1 MAQILSGKEVV
12 AAIKEKML
20 ADVAELNAKG
30 ITPTLGI
37 IRVGERGDDIMYEKG
52 ATTRCKSVG
61 VAVKNYLLSET
72 VTQDELL
79 AVIDEVNKDKSVH
92 GVLLFRP
99 LPKHID
105 DETVRNALAAEKD
118 VDGITDLSMAGVFT
132 LADKGYPP
140 CTAAACIEILDHF
153 GIDVKGKRVAVV
165 GRSLV
170 VGKPVA
176 IMLLAKHATVTICH
190 TRTVDMASTCKN
202 AEIIIACAGK
212 AGLVGTDCLAE
223 GQVVVDVGINYDAQG
238 NFLGG
243 DVVNEAQEIV
253 AAVTPVPGGVGT
265 VTTSV
270 LVKHVIEAAK
280 KAI

>member
-105 DETVRNALAAEKD
+105 D
-118 VDGITDLSMAGVFT
+118 
-132 LADKGYPP
+132 
-140 CTAAACIEILDHF
+140 
-153 GIDVKGKRVAVV
+153 
-165 GRSLV
+165 
-170 VGKPVA
+170 
-176 IMLLAKHATVTICH
+176 
-190 TRTVDMASTCKN
+190 
-202 AEIIIACAGK
+202 
-212 AGLVGTDCLAE
+212 
-223 GQVVVDVGINYDAQG
+223 
-238 NFLGG
+238 
-243 DVVNEAQEIV
+243 
-253 AAVTPVPGGVGT
+253 
-265 VTTSV
+265 
-270 LVKHVIEAAK
+270 
-280 KAI
+280 

>member
-1 MAQILSGKEVV
+1 
-12 AAIKEKML
+12 
-20 ADVAELNAKG
+20 
-30 ITPTLGI
+30 
-37 IRVGERGDDIMYEKG
+37 
-52 ATTRCKSVG
+52 
-61 VAVKNYLLSET
+61 
-72 VTQDELL
+72 
-79 AVIDEVNKDKSVH
+79 
-92 GVLLFRP
+92 
-99 LPKHID
+99 
-105 DETVRNALAAEKD
+105 
-118 VDGITDLSMAGVFT
+118 
-132 LADKGYPP
+132 
-140 CTAAACIEILDHF
+140 
-153 GIDVKGKRVAVV
+153 
-165 GRSLV
+165 
-170 VGKPVA
+170 VA